1 MIKKLK
7 TLDLFLTGLEPV
19 EHLTGNMGTVTA
31 TVINTNTTLV
41 MDMAMRKT
49 NKGQVKLIVTHKF
62 FSK

>member
-49 NKGQVKLIVTHKF
+49 NKG
-62 FSK
+62 